1 MEREKTNW
9 VMDYETLKNTT
20 VLCVEDWKTDKTYD
34 FVIHPL
40 RNDIKALINF
50 LQENRYHREY
60 HVSFNGVGFDAQI
73 SQFILKNAISLAPMS
88 PDMFTS
94 AIYNKA
100 QDIIGRQNRRE
111 FQEYPEWKIEIPQ
124 IDVFKLN
131 HWDNPAK
138 MSGLKWIQ
146 YSMDWHNLQEM
157 PIHHTAEIK
166 TQEEIDII
174 VDYCRNDVKSTK
186 KIMHLCK
193 TQINLRKTI
202 SNKYDIN
209 CYNYSN
215 TKIGSELLLKLY
227 CDRTGRDPREVKKTG
242 THRDQIIVKDI
253 LFPYISFKTP
263 IFQAFHEKVKNTI
276 IKNTKGDFAHTIK
289 YGPYNFIY
297 GTGGIHQCI
306 KSGVYVA
313 EKGYVIKDLDVASLY
328 PSIAIV
334 NKMYPAHL
342 GVDFYNVYKEDI
354 VDIRLG
360 EKAKGPAG
368 DKAIIE
374 GFKEAANASYGN
386 SNSQHSWLFDP
397 QYTMQTTINGQLL
410 LTMLIEELMLEF
422 PDAVLLQTNTDG
434 ATLKLKETDV
444 PRYMEICKA
453 WEKKTQLILEF
464 ADYEKMVIRDVN
476 NYIGIYTNGKV
487 KCKGTF
493 EWEDLQNNKPS
504 HLHKNKSFLI
514 IPKAIYAFFVHG
526 ILPEQYLRD
535 NTNIFDYCGAAKAK
549 GDWDFIQKQLV
560 QKAPEKYKTY
570 TTLQKRE
577 HLKQNGWEQSWSEDN
592 WVRSDASNKEANTG
606 IDTDYAFRNCIG
618 KEAIYEENVLQ
629 KTIRY
634 YISNKGCK
642 IIKKNRADTREIQV
656 EAGTALQTLFNKFEE
671 HFWPDYDVNEKFYLD
686 AIYKEIANINPVKT
700 QYDLFE

>member
-1 MEREKTNW
+1 MATNRRGQPLLFCPMLIKSNQLLKTLIMEREKTNW
-9 VMDYETLKNTT
+9 VMDFETLKNCT

-40 RNDIKALINF
+40 RNDIKALIKF
-50 LQENRYHREY
+50 LQENREHREY
-60 HVSFNGVGFDAQI
+60 HVSFNGVAFDAQL
-73 SQFILKNAISLAPMS
+73 SQYILKNAISLAPMS
-88 PDMFTS
+88 PDVFTS
-94 AIYNKA
+94 TIYNKA

-146 YSMDWHNLQEM
+146 YSMDWYNLQEM
-157 PIHHTAEIK
+157 PIHHTTEIK

-202 SNKYDIN
+202 SNKYNIN

-242 THRDQIIVKDI
+242 THRSQIIVKDI

-263 IFQAFHEKVKNTI
+263 IFQAFHEKVKNTV

-334 NKMYPAHL
+334 NRMYPAHL

-360 EKAKGPAG
+360 EKAKGAAG

-386 SNSQHSWLFDP
+386 SNSQHSWLYDP

-410 LTMLIEELMLEF
+410 LTMLIEELLLEF
-422 PDAVLLQTNTDG
+422 PDSVLLQTNTDG
-434 ATLKLKETDV
+434 ATLKLKESDV

-464 ADYEKMVIRDVN
+464 ADYEKMIIRDVN

-526 ILPEQYLRD
+526 TLPEQYLQD

-549 GDWDFIQKQLV
+549 GDWGFQMKCIKDGV
-560 QKAPEKYKTY
+560 YSDTE
-570 TTLQKRE
+570 LQ
-577 HLKQNGWEQSWSEDN
+577 S
-592 WVRSDASNKEANTG
+592 
-606 IDTDYAFRNCIG
+606 
-618 KEAIYEENVLQ
+618 
-629 KTIRY
+629 TIRY

-642 IIKKNRADTREIQV
+642 IIKKNKSDSREIQV
-656 EAGTALQTLFNKFEE
+656 EAGTALQTLFNTFEE
-671 HFWPDYDVNEKFYLD
+671 HLWPDYDVNEKFYLD

-700 QYDLFE
+700 QLDLFE